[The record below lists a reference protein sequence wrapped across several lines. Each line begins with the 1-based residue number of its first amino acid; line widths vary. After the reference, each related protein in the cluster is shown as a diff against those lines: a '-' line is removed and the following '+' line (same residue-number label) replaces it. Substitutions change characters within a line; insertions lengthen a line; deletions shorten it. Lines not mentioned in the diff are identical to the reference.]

1 MSMGPLWTPR
11 GSLVTS
17 DLLGKNQHKF
27 FTVCG
32 KKTTHSRCLELT
44 WPMAVILAHD
54 KTVPQR
60 VQGLPADCDSAGL
73 PGPACVLAEPA
84 SVRGD
89 GAPSCKQRGMSSRN
103 SRGRQCLFKRQMER
117 MLEENLVEFSC
128 MLSHFSHVRLCDPMD
143 CSLPGASVH
152 GVLQARMASYRSE
165 QYHQFVLL
173 PLRG

>member
-128 MLSHFSHVRLCDPMD
+128 MLSHFSHVRLFATPWTVAC
-143 CSLPGASVH
+143 
-152 GVLQARMASYRSE
+152 QAPRSTGFSRQEWRVIDQSSTTNSSSY
-165 QYHQFVLL
+165 L
-173 PLRG
+173 